1 MGVVC
6 VGVHLCMCAPRSTF
20 MYVYKCEFVCI
31 CMCVCMCVYFMCI
44 CVCVCINVL
53 TMCYSVF
60 TVGTKAVKQLLL
72 LVLLS

>member
-1 MGVVC
+1 MHLDLPLCMYISVNLYVYACVFVC
-6 VGVHLCMCAPRSTF
+6 VCILCAF
-20 MYVYKCEFVCI
+20 
-31 CMCVCMCVYFMCI
+31 
-44 CVCVCINVL
+44 VCVCINVL

>member
-1 MGVVC
+1 MYMHVCLYVC
-6 VGVHLCMCAPRSTF
+6 VFYVHL
-20 MYVYKCEFVCI
+20 
-31 CMCVCMCVYFMCI
+31 